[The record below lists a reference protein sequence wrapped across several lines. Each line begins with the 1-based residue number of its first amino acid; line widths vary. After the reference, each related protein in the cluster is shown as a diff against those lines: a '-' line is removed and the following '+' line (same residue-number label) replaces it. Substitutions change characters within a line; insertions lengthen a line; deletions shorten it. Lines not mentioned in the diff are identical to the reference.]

1 MMIRFIKKNFL
12 ENAKFEDFKKKNFK
26 KELFLKFQ
34 KIKSRI
40 YPNQLIS
47 NTSEIKIEKNNL
59 HEQNVKIFNE
69 PKKKQIDLD
78 TKITIEKNKEII
90 NNDNKFLKKK
100 LKRKLGRLKRKIKR
114 YKVSSSENINSKK
127 IVLNMNEGD
136 EKLNQLNLKI
146 KEMQNELSKIHEAD
160 DKDSQDVI
168 KVKNKYKR
176 KIKKLRNKI
185 NKLTKNNEKVSNV
198 VNLKTTLFENERVN
212 ETEQLKEQPE
222 VNLRSEEIADLE
234 NQLDFYKKE
243 NQELKNEIDKQNSSQ
258 KINQEQKNITEE
270 LELKIKH
277 YQDEN
282 IRLSNL
288 ITSQNR
294 KIEIMSSQ
302 IQNFENLKNKLYQQ
316 VNVLG
321 DTLLDNDNIE
331 NIFENNSVNNE
342 KELAEENVKEVKVVN
357 SDNISTKTEYT
368 PKVTRNL
375 ELNDN
380 YLDQEINKIF
390 SE

>member
-1 MMIRFIKKNFL
+1 MIRFIKKNFL
-12 ENAKFEDFKKKNFK
+12 ENAKFEDFKKRNFK
-26 KELFLKFQ
+26 RELFLKFQ

-47 NTSEIKIEKNNL
+47 ITPELKIVKNNL

-69 PKKKQIDLD
+69 PAKKQIDLD
-78 TKITIEKNKEII
+78 IKITTKKNEEII

-127 IVLNMNEGD
+127 IVFNMNEGN

-160 DKDSQDVI
+160 DKDSKDVI

-198 VNLKTTLFENERVN
+198 VNLKTTLFENERVD
-212 ETEQLKEQPE
+212 ETKQFKEQPE
-222 VNLRSEEIADLE
+222 VNLRSEEIVDLE
-234 NQLDFYKKE
+234 NQLDFYKKK
-243 NQELKNEIDKQNSSQ
+243 NQELKNEIDKQKSSQ

-270 LELKIKH
+270 LQLKIKH

-321 DTLLDNDNIE
+321 DTLLDNDNVE

-375 ELNDN
+375 EVNDN

>member
-1 MMIRFIKKNFL
+1 MIRFIKKNFL
-12 ENAKFEDFKKKNFK
+12 ENAKFEDFKKRNFK
-26 KELFLKFQ
+26 RELFLKFQ

-47 NTSEIKIEKNNL
+47 ITPELKIVKNNL

-69 PKKKQIDLD
+69 PAKKQIDLD
-78 TKITIEKNKEII
+78 IKITTKKNEEII

-127 IVLNMNEGD
+127 IVFNMNEGN

-160 DKDSQDVI
+160 DKDSTDVI

-198 VNLKTTLFENERVN
+198 VNLKTTLFENERVD
-212 ETEQLKEQPE
+212 ETEQFKEQPE
-222 VNLRSEEIADLE
+222 VNLRSEEIVDLE

-243 NQELKNEIDKQNSSQ
+243 NQELKNEIDKQKSSQ

-270 LELKIKH
+270 LQLKIKH

-321 DTLLDNDNIE
+321 DTLLDNDNVE

-375 ELNDN
+375 EVNDN

>member
-1 MMIRFIKKNFL
+1 MIRFIKKNFL
-12 ENAKFEDFKKKNFK
+12 ENPKFEDFKKRNFK
-26 KELFLKFQ
+26 RELFFKFQ

-40 YPNQLIS
+40 NPNQFIS
-47 NTSEIKIEKNNL
+47 NTPELKIEKNNL
-59 HEQNVKIFNE
+59 QDQNVKIFNE
-69 PKKKQIDLD
+69 PIKKQINLD
-78 TKITIEKNKEII
+78 IKITPERNKEII

-127 IVLNMNEGD
+127 IVFNMNEGD

-146 KEMQNELSKIHEAD
+146 KEMQNELSKIHEVD

-198 VNLKTTLFENERVN
+198 VNLKTTLFENDRAD
-212 ETEQLKEQPE
+212 ETKQLKEQPE
-222 VNLRSEEIADLE
+222 VDLRSEEIIDLE
-234 NQLDFYKKE
+234 SQLDFYKKE

-316 VNVLG
+316 VNILG
-321 DTLLDNDNIE
+321 DTLLDNDNVE
-331 NIFENNSVNNE
+331 NIFENNSMNNE
-342 KELAEENVKEVKVVN
+342 KELAEENSKEVKVVN
-357 SDNISTKTEYT
+357 SDNISIKKEYT

-375 ELNDN
+375 EVNDN

>member
-1 MMIRFIKKNFL
+1 MIRFIKKNFL
-12 ENAKFEDFKKKNFK
+12 ENAKFEDFKKRNFK
-26 KELFLKFQ
+26 RELFLKFQ

-40 YPNQLIS
+40 YPNQFIS
-47 NTSEIKIEKNNL
+47 NTLELKIEKNNL
-59 HEQNVKIFNE
+59 QDQNVKIFNE
-69 PKKKQIDLD
+69 PIKKQVNLD
-78 TKITIEKNKEII
+78 IKITPERNKEII

-198 VNLKTTLFENERVN
+198 VNLKTTLFENDRVD
-212 ETEQLKEQPE
+212 ETKQLKEQPE
-222 VNLRSEEIADLE
+222 VNLRSEEIIDLE
-234 NQLDFYKKE
+234 SQLDFYKKE

-316 VNVLG
+316 VNILG
-321 DTLLDNDNIE
+321 DTLLDNDNVE

-357 SDNISTKTEYT
+357 SDNISTKTEFT

-375 ELNDN
+375 EVNDN

>member
-1 MMIRFIKKNFL
+1 MIRFIKKNFL
-12 ENAKFEDFKKKNFK
+12 EKAKFEDFKKRNFK
-26 KELFLKFQ
+26 RELFLKFQ

-47 NTSEIKIEKNNL
+47 NTPELKIVKNNL

-127 IVLNMNEGD
+127 IVFNMNEGD

-160 DKDSQDVI
+160 DKDSTDVI

-198 VNLKTTLFENERVN
+198 VNLKTTLFENERVD
-212 ETEQLKEQPE
+212 ETKQLKEQPE
-222 VNLRSEEIADLE
+222 VNLRPEKIVDLE

-243 NQELKNEIDKQNSSQ
+243 NQELKNEIDKQKSSQ

-270 LELKIKH
+270 LQLKIKH

-321 DTLLDNDNIE
+321 DTLLDNDNVE

-375 ELNDN
+375 EVNDN

>member
-1 MMIRFIKKNFL
+1 MIRFIKNNFL
-12 ENAKFEDFKKKNFK
+12 ENPKFEDFKKRNFK
-26 KELFLKFQ
+26 RELFLKFQ

-40 YPNQLIS
+40 YPNQFIS
-47 NTSEIKIEKNNL
+47 NTPELKIEKNNL
-59 HEQNVKIFNE
+59 QDQNVKIFNE
-69 PKKKQIDLD
+69 PIKKQINLD
-78 TKITIEKNKEII
+78 IKITPERNKEII

-127 IVLNMNEGD
+127 IVFNMNEGD

-198 VNLKTTLFENERVN
+198 VNLKTTLFENDRVD
-212 ETEQLKEQPE
+212 ETKQLKEQPE
-222 VNLRSEEIADLE
+222 VDLRSEEIIDLE
-234 NQLDFYKKE
+234 SQLDFYKKE

-316 VNVLG
+316 VNILG
-321 DTLLDNDNIE
+321 DTLLDNDNVE
-331 NIFENNSVNNE
+331 NIFENNSMNNE
-342 KELAEENVKEVKVVN
+342 KELAEENSKEVKVVN
-357 SDNISTKTEYT
+357 SDNISIKKEYT

-375 ELNDN
+375 EVNDN